1 MVRILL
7 NGCCGKMG
15 TVISSLIE
23 KYPTLSIVCGIDKF
37 SNTEKSYPVFK
48 NFEDCNVNYDVI
60 LDFSRPDALND
71 ILSFSIS
78 SKIPVV
84 LCSTGYT
91 AEDLNLISEASSKIP
106 VFRSGNMSLGINLI
120 NILLRKI
127 SPILYENFD
136 VEIIEKHHNQKVDA
150 PSGTAVMLADS
161 VKNSLKDETIFVH
174 GRDGIAKRQKKE
186 IGIHAVRGGGI
197 IGDHDVI
204 FAGDGEVIEL
214 SHKAI
219 SREVFAVGALK
230 ACEYMASVSTPGLY
244 NMEDVINLTL

>member
-15 TVISSLIE
+15 TVISSLVE

-37 SNTEKSYPVFK
+37 CNSQRSYPVFK
-48 NFEDCNVNYDVI
+48 SFEECNVKYDVI
-60 LDFSRPDALND
+60 LDFSRPDALGD
-71 ILSFSIS
+71 ILKFAS
-78 SKIPVV
+78 SSQTPVV

-91 AEDLNLISEASSKIP
+91 AEDLSLIAQASAVIP

-127 SPILYENFD
+127 SPILYNNFD
-136 VEIIEKHHNQKVDA
+136 IEIIEKHHNQKVDA

-161 VKNSLKDETIFVH
+161 IKNSLKEETLFVH
-174 GRDGIAKRQKKE
+174 GRNGIAKRQKKE
-186 IGIHAVRGGGI
+186 IGIHAIRGGGI

-230 ACEYMASVSTPGLY
+230 ACEFMASVKTPGNY
-244 NMEDVINLTL
+244 DMEDVINLIL